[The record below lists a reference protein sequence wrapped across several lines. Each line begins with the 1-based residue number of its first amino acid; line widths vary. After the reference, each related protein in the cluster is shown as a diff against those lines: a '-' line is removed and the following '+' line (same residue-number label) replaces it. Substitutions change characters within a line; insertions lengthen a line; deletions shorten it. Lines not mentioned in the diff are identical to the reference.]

1 VQKGSLQSDPCCD
14 ETSENTCTAFMSHK
28 FQFEFII
35 IYMKIN
41 IPTKN
46 MDEGKLVA
54 VALIGGLVAL
64 ILFFVLISGGIVRH
78 VPITWKEKIETTV
91 AFKTIN
97 GKLNIVGIVGNS
109 GTNPTLLMRAQDF
122 AMVLTVIN
130 QDNIPHM
137 LYIDGLGVHTK
148 ILKQGEN
155 QTITFYSPTEG
166 TYNYYDRL
174 SSLDKPIRQIKAVKV
189 TPFE

>member
-1 VQKGSLQSDPCCD
+1 MNVSTL
-14 ETSENTCTAFMSHK
+14 
-28 FQFEFII
+28 
-35 IYMKIN
+35 
-41 IPTKN
+41 TKN

-54 VALIGGLVAL
+54 VALIGGFVAL

-78 VPITWKEKIETTV
+78 VPITWVEKIQTTI

-97 GKLNIVGIVGNS
+97 GKLNVIGIIGNS
-109 GTNPTLLMRAQDF
+109 GTNPTLLMRIKGF

-130 QDNIPHM
+130 QDSIPHM
-137 LYIDGLGVHTK
+137 LYIDGLGAHTK
-148 ILKQGEN
+148 ILKAGEN

-174 SSLDKPIRQIKAVKV
+174 SPSSESIGQIKAVKV
-189 TPFE
+189 TSFE

>member
-1 VQKGSLQSDPCCD
+1 MNVSTL
-14 ETSENTCTAFMSHK
+14 TR
-28 FQFEFII
+28 
-35 IYMKIN
+35 
-41 IPTKN
+41 N

-54 VALIGGLVAL
+54 VALIGGFVAL

-78 VPITWKEKIETTV
+78 VPITWQEKIETTI
-91 AFKTIN
+91 AFKTID
-97 GKLNIVGIVGNS
+97 GKLNVIGIIGNS
-109 GTNPTLLMRAQDF
+109 GINPTLLMRIKGF

-137 LYIDGLGVHTK
+137 LYIEGLGVHTK
-148 ILKQGEN
+148 ILRAGEN

-174 SSLDKPIRQIKAVKV
+174 SSSNKPIGQIKAVKV
-189 TPFE
+189 TSFE